1 MYVCICNAFTD
12 KDVDQALSDGAR
24 TLPDVFRAMGC
35 QPNCG
40 RCCTH
45 MRGMIRKH
53 HEDKQEPLPL
63 IAAE

>member
-12 KDVDQALSDGAR
+12 RDVSEALADGSR
-24 TLPDVFRAMGC
+24 TLPDVFRAQGC
-35 QPNCG
+35 RPNCG

-45 MRGMIRKH
+45 IRGMIRE
-53 HEDKQEPLPL
+53 HEESQAAEPMA

>member
-12 KDVDQALSDGAR
+12 RDVDQALTDGSR
-24 TLPDVFRAMGC
+24 SIPDVFRALGC
-35 QPNCG
+35 RPNCG

-45 MRGMIRKH
+45 LRGMIRQKT
-53 HEDKQEPLPL
+53 EISADDQTM

>member
-12 KDVDQALSDGAR
+12 GDVNQALSDGSR

-35 QPNCG
+35 RPNCG

-45 MRGMIRKH
+45 LRGMIRE
-53 HEDKQEPLPL
+53 HEDRQSADIVP